1 MQNNVLY
8 LFEVYICI
16 LMERMRINPDHN
28 DIQALPTVYQCFPL
42 WTLITIVATLGQT
55 LPSLTDS
62 AFVVMDLT
70 CKLGYENN

>member
-1 MQNNVLY
+1 MTTYNLG
-8 LFEVYICI
+8 
-16 LMERMRINPDHN
+16 
-28 DIQALPTVYQCFPL
+28 TVYQCFPL

-70 CKLGYENN
+70 SKLGYENN

>member
-1 MQNNVLY
+1 MVCLLLPESSEGLEKNYPSL
-8 LFEVYICI
+8 
-16 LMERMRINPDHN
+16 RW
-28 DIQALPTVYQCFPL
+28 ALPTVYQCFPL